1 MDTKEAEPNVYI
13 TGVCTTVKCHLHTD
27 IKGIEPCVR
36 ITEVSVLHF
45 NAILKR
51 PPYRMDTEGRIEP
64 CVCIKGV
71 CITVKPPS

>member
-36 ITEVSVLHF
+36 ITEVSIALR
-45 NAILKR
+45 L
-51 PPYRMDTEGRIEP
+51 PYRMDTEGRIEP

>member
-36 ITEVSVLHF
+36 ITEVSVLH
-45 NAILKR
+45 LEV
-51 PPYRMDTEGRIEP
+51 PYRMDTEGRIEP